1 MKSSRKLVMN
11 AVLVQKADTELRELL
26 DTIEYMR
33 VVLYRFVPILDSES
47 LETVT
52 LTQATLKTISLEI
65 SRIFAVQRTQN
76 SRDRL
81 ENWDNE
87 GGSIE
92 YNSG

>member
-1 MKSSRKLVMN
+1 MN

-33 VVLYRFVPILDSES
+33 VVLYRFVPLLDSES
-47 LETVT
+47 LEMVT

-65 SRIFAVQRTQN
+65 SRVFAIQRTQN

>member
-1 MKSSRKLVMN
+1 MN